1 MATFGGKCSRCG
13 REYYSSHA
21 DVVVCDCWE
30 HCPECGADM
39 EPYVP
44 DLAPSTYGVN
54 GKRGLLILR
63 VCYNTAEH
71 ADSLP
76 FFSTQKP
83 VQVELE
89 RLT

>member
-1 MATFGGKCSRCG
+1 
-13 REYYSSHA
+13 
-21 DVVVCDCWE
+21 
-30 HCPECGADM
+30 M